1 MGEHTD
7 KASGRVKQAA
17 GALTGDD
24 DTKREGEREEH
35 KGEIKERV
43 NDAADATKDAI
54 DDVKKKIT
62 RS

>member
-7 KASGRVKQAA
+7 KVGGRIKQAA

-24 DTKREGEREEH
+24 ETRREGKRQEDKGAVKEH
-35 KGEIKERV
+35 V
-43 NDAADATKDAI
+43 NDAADKVKDGV
-54 DDVKKKIT
+54 DDVKRKVT